1 MNVLQPMNESIQK
14 FLHETSS
21 FKPMIILK
29 YHGPFWTKS
38 MRATFQIIVISD
50 TEGTWTSGGFQNTIN
65 YSFKFLMEEMQICI
79 LIQLLFSVPILH
91 TTKECLTYLIIYV
104 YPILSKYS
112 RGNIKYSYSRSVM
125 ADSLW
130 PHRL

>member
-21 FKPMIILK
+21 FKPMIILN

-50 TEGTWTSGGFQNTIN
+50 TEGT
-65 YSFKFLMEEMQICI
+65 
-79 LIQLLFSVPILH
+79 
-91 TTKECLTYLIIYV
+91 
-104 YPILSKYS
+104 
-112 RGNIKYSYSRSVM
+112 
-125 ADSLW
+125 
-130 PHRL
+130 